1 MAELSEFEMD
11 YDYLIIASGTENEK
25 FNSPGLDYSKDHE
38 GRILIDEKLQVANFP
53 GVYAL
58 GENAV
63 NENNTVPFFAQLGD
77 Q

>member
-11 YDYLIIASGTENEK
+11 YDYLIIASDAEHNS

-38 GRILIDEKLQVANFP
+38 GRILIDDKLKVANFP

-63 NENNTVPFFAQLGD
+63 NKNNSVPFIAQLGD
-77 Q
+77 H